1 MADSL
6 LQTTLSFESAEMNH
20 FGTATILTRLTTDI
34 GSIRRSLQMT
44 ASLLHCPL
52 LVIFSVIAAF
62 RIHHGLSLIFLLA
75 IAVLTALL
83 FLIIT
88 RSRFHT
94 RRMLSHYDEMNQMLS
109 EDIRGMRTVK
119 SFARE
124 LDLEER
130 FSRVAGD
137 LRTESQAAERMSAL
151 NNPFSKM
158 VVNLSVLALVWLGGK
173 QVISENL
180 EIGDLF
186 CLITYTNQILA
197 QVLVISM
204 VLVPMVTSQ
213 VSLRRI
219 LETLDYQGAKKTE
232 GTVETVASGS
242 VSFRNVN
249 FSYGERENGRPLL
262 KDISFSVPEG
272 MFLGITGTSG
282 SGKTTLLKLLMGL
295 YQPASGTVCI
305 GDLDCSAYRS
315 EALRA
320 AFTEYEINIRGHFFS
335 DGCGKSS
342 IASAAWVLMLR
353 NHPLP
358 VYKGGYR
365 AFYAYEPPFRKGSR
379 PEEEEKAFY
388 ERFLNWYRGLF

>member
-1 MADSL
+1 MITTPRDCECDSAKRVTIRNHNPIPRRFLIDADKICKVFRSGSP
-6 LQTTLSFESAEMNH
+6 LQDVLQEKNLSRTVFQL
-20 FGTATILTRLTTDI
+20 GLPTALSYQIVTV
-34 GSIRRSLQMT
+34 GSQY
-44 ASLLHCPL
+44 
-52 LVIFSVIAAF
+52 
-62 RIHHGLSLIFLLA
+62 GLSLIFLLA

-130 FSRVAGD
+130 FSRVA
-137 LRTESQAAERMSAL
+137 
-151 NNPFSKM
+151 
-158 VVNLSVLALVWLGGK
+158 
-173 QVISENL
+173 
-180 EIGDLF
+180 GDLF